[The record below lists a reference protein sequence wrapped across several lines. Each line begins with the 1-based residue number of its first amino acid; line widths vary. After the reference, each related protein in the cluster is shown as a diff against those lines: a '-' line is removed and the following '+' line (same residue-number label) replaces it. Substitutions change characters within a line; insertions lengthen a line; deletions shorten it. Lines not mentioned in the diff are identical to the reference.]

1 MSKELST
8 EDVEDLQERFKK
20 AGEDVV
26 RCEER
31 INSYKER
38 KKQIIAEL
46 EKAGVECDEDKI
58 TDELKKIDK
67 KMLEEKE
74 KIEQI
79 FDKMEKEKAA
89 VT

>member
-8 EDVEDLQERFKK
+8 EDVEDLQERFKRSR
-20 AGEDVV
+20 EDVV

-31 INSYKER
+31 INSYKEQ
-38 KKQIIAEL
+38 KKRIVTEL

-58 TDELKKIDK
+58 EDELKKIDK

-74 KIEQI
+74 KIEEI
-79 FDKMEKEKAA
+79 FDKMEKEKVA